1 MSCVTN
7 LKWFTVWLLIAK
19 TVLLR
24 TNQNSRRLHFSLS
37 LKKIPYGS
45 AGSIRL
51 DERIGSLQNRR
62 SCAQNTSRTPVL
74 CRINYL
80 VVLESIGWTATRLRL
95 KQDAVPTVFYYSCTE
110 TEAKRKHQPMRAAV
124 AKRRRLEV
132 SCLFTF

>member
-1 MSCVTN
+1 M

-37 LKKIPYGS
+37 LKKIPYGN

-51 DERIGSLQNRR
+51 DERTGSLQNRR
-62 SCAQNTSRTPVL
+62 SCAQNTSSTPVL
-74 CRINYL
+74 CRILWCWNQ
-80 VVLESIGWTATRLRL
+80 WAATRLRL
-95 KQDAVPTVFYYSCTE
+95 KQDAAPTVFDYSCTE
-110 TEAKRKHQPMRAAV
+110 TEAKRKHLPMRAAF